1 MGVYRAMNQPVD
13 VQTPAGI
20 LSQGTGLRSQRLLCQ
35 TRWSAVVTRG
45 FGPVPFM
52 IPLRFLVEDCM
63 HDVSKLKLL
72 CSCFC
77 KVYQSEAKFYVE
89 DRHPWGIR
97 HLVVVYDKG
106 GHDGRK
112 EFITGIPKEW
122 TENDVE
128 SLILWPT
135 KDPEEPYPAW
145 EIPARAFGKAQLFR
159 WWADEKSD
167 DDTAA

>member
-1 MGVYRAMNQPVD
+1 MV
-13 VQTPAGI
+13 
-20 LSQGTGLRSQRLLCQ
+20 
-35 TRWSAVVTRG
+35 
-45 FGPVPFM
+45 
-52 IPLRFLVEDCM
+52 PLRFLVEDCM
-63 HDVSKLKLL
+63 HDVSRLKLL

-77 KVYQSEAKFYVE
+77 EQYQSQAKFYVE

-106 GHDGRK
+106 GHGGRN

-122 TENDVE
+122 TENDIQ
-128 SLILWPT
+128 SLILWPM
-135 KDPEEPYPAW
+135 KDAEAPYPAW
-145 EIPARAFGKAQLFR
+145 EIPARAFGKTQLFK